1 MLSLLF
7 ALLKLLLLG
16 TGRKLKI
23 RTPNS
28 AAYDA
33 KGWNYLNCN
42 LFLWKLWQKN
52 KIIFSWPNVPNI
64 YRVSDRQ
71 VFSGLCI
78 TFCMRE
84 IIISICCDRS

>member
-52 KIIFSWPNVPNI
+52 KIIFS
-64 YRVSDRQ
+64 
-71 VFSGLCI
+71 
-78 TFCMRE
+78 
-84 IIISICCDRS
+84 